1 MKKGK
6 LVFFSLIMLGLA
18 CSNENLNDPK
28 DKSLN
33 DIEMNSI
40 IELGDNISQSD
51 SVALK
56 KNDHVK
62 IFKNFRES
70 LQKKKKEE
78 VSKIFDF
85 PFHDESIWDFVYFRT
100 DNYDYPHN
108 LDFTKEDFMKNYDKI
123 FSPDFISCLLMVD
136 ENILF
141 EKGNLTTQLI
151 LIEEIEGLKVS
162 CSMRSVYNKLGNS
175 LELKLDY
182 EFVEDGMDYE
192 SSLHY
197 YFDFE
202 DANLKLKKTLFLG

>member
-1 MKKGK
+1 
-6 LVFFSLIMLGLA
+6 
-18 CSNENLNDPK
+18 
-28 DKSLN
+28 
-33 DIEMNSI
+33 
-40 IELGDNISQSD
+40 
-51 SVALK
+51 
-56 KNDHVK
+56 
-62 IFKNFRES
+62 
-70 LQKKKKEE
+70 
-78 VSKIFDF
+78 
-85 PFHDESIWDFVYFRT
+85 
-100 DNYDYPHN
+100 
-108 LDFTKEDFMKNYDKI
+108 MKNYDKI

-151 LIEEIEGLKVS
+151 LIEEIEGSKVS

-197 YFDFE
+197 YFNFE